1 MASAMDFVYKP
12 MNSALKAIFVIDEY
26 KLALYYTEC

>member
-1 MASAMDFVYKP
+1 MDFVDKP

-26 KLALYYTEC
+26 GLALYYTEC